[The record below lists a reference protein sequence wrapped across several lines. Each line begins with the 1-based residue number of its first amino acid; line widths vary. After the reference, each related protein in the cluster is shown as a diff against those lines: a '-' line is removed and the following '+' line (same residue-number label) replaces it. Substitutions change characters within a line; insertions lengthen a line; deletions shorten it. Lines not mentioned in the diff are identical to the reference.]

1 MLHRLTFLLLLLAV
15 ATGPVQAQ
23 VYVDADATGA
33 GDGTSWTD
41 AYTDLQS
48 ALAAANGSD
57 EVWIAAATYMPTGG
71 TDRRASFRITG
82 AQDGLK
88 LYGGFAGDESQR
100 DQRDPQANVVT
111 LSGDIGAP
119 GDASDNSYHVVYL
132 DGGQGVGDIG
142 PSTVIDG
149 LTIAHGRADG
159 VIVNDN
165 GGGLHCDGAGGRCSP
180 TIRDVIFADNS
191 ASDSGGALV
200 AFGFGTIGSNA
211 QPGASSPVLTDVV
224 FTGNTAERG
233 GAIYTESD
241 NDGVTDLT
249 VTNAVFANNSA
260 NESGGAV
267 YMNSDDGSGA
277 MTFVNSL
284 FDANGTDHV
293 AYDDGVR
300 FTRPQ
305 FINCTFTGATARAIT
320 IARFDSGQAPLDAI
334 NSIFWGNNGVV
345 ADDIAAVDVTVSIVE
360 QDALAGSIRNQN
372 ADPQFI
378 DPARPAGADGRYGT
392 PDDGLRL
399 QASSPGVDVGDN
411 HFIPSG
417 LTTDLRG
424 APRLQGD
431 QVDLGPYEAASVIYV
446 DLRANGHEDGTS
458 WANAYTDLQDALA
471 VATGGDEIWIAE
483 GTYRPGT
490 HRTASFRITGAQD
503 GLEIYGGFAGGERY
517 RTERDPVAHEVVLN
531 GDIGVRNDNV
541 DNNYHVLV
549 LDGGY
554 YADEGPIT
562 TATVI
567 DGVSIYWGHANGSSF
582 SMDDVGGGL
591 LCMASGADSGCSPT
605 LSNILFSINE
615 ATYGGG
621 MYLWTIDGAVSRP
634 RLSNV
639 VFNYNLAERGGGMYN
654 YSALGSTTE
663 PLLVNAIF
671 VDNVAE
677 TGAGMHNV
685 SAGGTTRPTVVHGT
699 FAENAADTH
708 GGAISNVEA
717 SGVSELVLTNAI
729 VWGNT
734 AFLSGAAIRND
745 GATATLTHTLIEGG
759 LAGSGVRNLN
769 GGTVTDEGGN
779 LSADPLFADVGD
791 PRGPDDNFATADD
804 GLRLLPGSP
813 ALDAGTN
820 AALPADRGDL
830 DRDADTTE
838 RLPVGLAGTAR
849 VVDNDADPGTPAR
862 VDLGAYEAA
871 PDTQLPV
878 ELTAFTARR
887 DGEAIRLAWTTASE
901 TNNAGFEVQRR
912 RSGNEDADAWEP
924 LGFVE
929 GHGTTTEAQTYRFTD
944 RDLPYAAPGAMYR
957 LRQVDTDGTET
968 LSEAVEITR
977 AAPTE
982 LQLQAPYPNPARSRA
997 TVRFTIPEGTLRAD
1011 AQLHLYDVLGR
1022 EVRAVRVP
1030 MKPGRHELRLNT
1042 ERLAS
1047 GLYLLRL
1054 TVGDETRTHKLTV
1067 VR

>member
-1 MLHRLTFLLLLLAV
+1 MLHRLTFLFLLLAF
-15 ATGPVQAQ
+15 AAGPVQAQ
-23 VYVDADATGA
+23 IYVDADATGA
-33 GDGTSWTD
+33 DDGTSWTD

-48 ALAAANGSD
+48 ALATATGSD
-57 EVWIAAATYMPTGG
+57 EVWIAAGTYTPTGG

-88 LYGGFAGDESQR
+88 LYGGFAGSEALPE
-100 DQRDPQANVVT
+100 QRDPQTHVVT

-149 LTIAHGRADG
+149 LTIAHGRADRF
-159 VIVNDN
+159 VTNDN
-165 GGGLHCDGAGGRCSP
+165 GGGLYCDGGGGQCSP

-191 ASDSGGALV
+191 ASDAGGALV
-200 AFGFGTIGSNA
+200 AFGFGTIGSNP

-224 FTGNTAERG
+224 FIGNTSEQG

-260 NESGGAV
+260 SDSGGAL
-267 YMNSDDGSGA
+267 YMNSDDGSGD

-284 FDANGTDHV
+284 FVANGADHV

-305 FINCTFTGATARAIT
+305 FINCTFTGATTRAIT
-320 IARFDSGQAPLDAI
+320 IALFDSGQVPFEAI
-334 NSIFWGNNGVV
+334 NSIFWDNGGVV
-345 ADDIAAVDVTVSIVE
+345 ADDLAAVDVTVSIVE
-360 QDALAGSIRNQN
+360 QDALAGSVRNQN

-378 DPARPAGADGRYGT
+378 DPAAPAGADGRYGT
-392 PDDGLRL
+392 ADDGLRL
-399 QASSPGVDVGDN
+399 QASSPGIGVGDN

-446 DLRANGHEDGTS
+446 DLRANGHDDGTS

-471 VATGGDEIWIAE
+471 IATGTDEIWIAE
-483 GTYRPGT
+483 GTYYPGT
-490 HRTASFRITGAQD
+490 DRIESFTITGAQD
-503 GLEIYGGFAGGERY
+503 GLKIYGGFAGTEQQ
-517 RTERDPVAHEVVLN
+517 RTQRDPVAHEVVLN

-554 YADEGPIT
+554 FADEGPIT
-562 TATVI
+562 TDTVI
-567 DGVSIYWGHANGSSF
+567 DGVSIFWGHANGSSF

-615 ATYGGG
+615 AKYGGG
-621 MYLWTIDGAVSRP
+621 MYLWTIDSAVSRP

-639 VFNYNLAERGGGMYN
+639 VFNYNIAEEGGGMYN

-663 PLLVNAIF
+663 PLLMNAIF

-677 TGAGMHNV
+677 VGAGMKNI

-699 FAENAADTH
+699 FAENAADTD

-717 SGVSELVLTNAI
+717 LGVSELVLTNAI

-734 AFLSGAAIRND
+734 ATFGGAAIRND
-745 GATATLTHTLIEGG
+745 GATATLTHSLIEGG
-759 LAGSGVRNLN
+759 LTGSGVHNLN
-769 GGTVTDEGGN
+769 GGTVTDGGGN
-779 LSADPLFADVGD
+779 LSADPLFVDIDD
-791 PRGPDDNFATADD
+791 PRGPDFDFATADD

-820 AALPADRGDL
+820 AALPTDRGDL

-838 RLPVGLAGTAR
+838 VLPVGLAGTAR
-849 VVDNDADPGTPAR
+849 VVDNDADPSTPAR
-862 VDLGAYEAA
+862 ADLGAYEAA

-887 DGEAIRLAWTTASE
+887 DGDAIRLAWTTASE
-901 TNNAGFEVQRR
+901 TNNAGFEVQR
-912 RSGNEDADAWEP
+912 S
-924 LGFVE
+924 VE
-929 GHGTTTEAQTYRFTD
+929 G
-944 RDLPYAAPGAMYR
+944 L
-957 LRQVDTDGTET
+957 
-968 LSEAVEITR
+968 
-977 AAPTE
+977 
-982 LQLQAPYPNPARSRA
+982 
-997 TVRFTIPEGTLRAD
+997 
-1011 AQLHLYDVLGR
+1011 
-1022 EVRAVRVP
+1022 
-1030 MKPGRHELRLNT
+1030 
-1042 ERLAS
+1042 
-1047 GLYLLRL
+1047 
-1054 TVGDETRTHKLTV
+1054 
-1067 VR
+1067 